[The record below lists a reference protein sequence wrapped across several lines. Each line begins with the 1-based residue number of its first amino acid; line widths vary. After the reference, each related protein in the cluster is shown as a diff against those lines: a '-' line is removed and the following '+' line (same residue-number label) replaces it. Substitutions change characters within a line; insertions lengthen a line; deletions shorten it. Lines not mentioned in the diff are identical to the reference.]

1 MVQLDA
7 DFMNEILDEMQADID
22 AQKAETSEPVTQ

>member
-22 AQKAETSEPVTQ
+22 ATKETNTEAV